1 MAVSYGGCEVA
12 HRIINRLPRL
22 TRCELSY
29 VPYQR
34 KERVMATESSNLYA
48 PPKSAVKD
56 VADRETLELAS
67 RWARLA
73 AILLDS
79 LVGFI
84 LFTPAYVMNW
94 ATLVQQARGNPAMVW
109 INLAKTGGWFY
120 LGLLG
125 ALIVLAI
132 DLVLLARN
140 GQTIGKKLLGI
151 KVVSVD
157 GSPVSLFR
165 VFFLRYVC
173 NTVLTLIP
181 LFGSLYSLVDCL
193 MIFGESRRTVHDR
206 IADTIVIKA

>member
-1 MAVSYGGCEVA
+1 
-12 HRIINRLPRL
+12 
-22 TRCELSY
+22 
-29 VPYQR
+29 
-34 KERVMATESSNLYA
+34 MATESSNLYA

-56 VADRETLELAS
+56 VGGDEALDLAS
-67 RWARLA
+67 RSARLG
-73 AILLDS
+73 AIIVDS
-79 LVGFI
+79 LVAFI
-84 LFTPAYVMNW
+84 LFTPAYVTNF
-94 ATLVQQARGNPAMVW
+94 AAIAQQSRGNPLAVW
-109 INLAKTGGWFY
+109 VNLAKTGGWFY
-120 LGLLG
+120 VGLLG
-125 ALIVLAI
+125 ALVVLAI

-151 KVVSVD
+151 KVVRVD

-173 NTVLTLIP
+173 NTFLTLIP

>member
-1 MAVSYGGCEVA
+1 MAA
-12 HRIINRLPRL
+12 
-22 TRCELSY
+22 
-29 VPYQR
+29 
-34 KERVMATESSNLYA
+34 ESKNLYA

-56 VADRETLELAS
+56 VVGDDAHQLAARGS
-67 RWARLA
+67 RLA
-73 AILLDS
+73 AVILDGIL
-79 LVGFI
+79 GFMCFI
-84 LFTPAYVMNW
+84 PAYTANFSM
-94 ATLVQQARGNPAMVW
+94 LVQQSRGNPMAVW

-120 LGLLG
+120 LGAAG

-151 KVVSVD
+151 KVVRVD

-173 NTVLTLIP
+173 NTFLTLIP
-181 LFGSLYSLVDCL
+181 AVGSLYSLVDSL
-193 MIFGESRRTVHDR
+193 MIFSETRRTVHDR

>member
-1 MAVSYGGCEVA
+1 
-12 HRIINRLPRL
+12 
-22 TRCELSY
+22 
-29 VPYQR
+29 
-34 KERVMATESSNLYA
+34 MATESSNLYA

-56 VADRETLELAS
+56 VGGDETLESAS
-67 RWARLA
+67 RAARLA
-73 AILLDS
+73 AVMLDGLL
-79 LVGFI
+79 GFVW
-84 LFTPAYVMNW
+84 FTPAYIANF
-94 ATLVQQARGNPAMVW
+94 ATIAQQSRGNPAMVW
-109 INLAKTGGWFY
+109 INIAKTGGWFY

-132 DLVLLARN
+132 DLTLLARN

-151 KVVSVD
+151 KVVRVD

-173 NTVLTLIP
+173 NTLLTLIP

-193 MIFGESRRTVHDR
+193 MIFSESRRTVHDR

>member
-1 MAVSYGGCEVA
+1 
-12 HRIINRLPRL
+12 
-22 TRCELSY
+22 
-29 VPYQR
+29 
-34 KERVMATESSNLYA
+34 MATESSNLYA

-56 VADRETLELAS
+56 VGGDETLESAS
-67 RWARLA
+67 RAARLA
-73 AILLDS
+73 AVMLDGLL
-79 LVGFI
+79 GFVW
-84 LFTPAYVMNW
+84 FTPAYIANF
-94 ATLVQQARGNPAMVW
+94 ATIAQQSRGNPAMVW

-132 DLVLLARN
+132 DLTLLARN

-151 KVVSVD
+151 KVVRVD

-173 NTVLTLIP
+173 NTFLTLIP

-193 MIFGESRRTVHDR
+193 MIFSESRRTVHDR

>member
-1 MAVSYGGCEVA
+1 
-12 HRIINRLPRL
+12 
-22 TRCELSY
+22 
-29 VPYQR
+29 
-34 KERVMATESSNLYA
+34 MATESSNLYA

-56 VADRETLELAS
+56 VGGDETLESAS
-67 RWARLA
+67 RAARLA
-73 AILLDS
+73 AVMLDGLL
-79 LVGFI
+79 GFVW
-84 LFTPAYVMNW
+84 FTPAYIANFAMI
-94 ATLVQQARGNPAMVW
+94 AQQSRGNPAMVW

-132 DLVLLARN
+132 DLTLLARN

-151 KVVSVD
+151 KVVRVD

-173 NTVLTLIP
+173 NTLLTLIP

-193 MIFGESRRTVHDR
+193 MIFSESRRTVHDR